1 MIRVSQNDPLA
12 DASRTAATLPHRVAG
27 VLALIAA
34 LFLASCSGDARQS
47 PDSARTVQVGYGKDA
62 SNFGLL
68 HLPPGDGPFP
78 VVVMIHGGGW
88 AQQQGLDY
96 FEPLADSI
104 ASGGAAVWN
113 IEYRRVGGAGGWPTT
128 LADIDDAVDAV
139 AGPVQ
144 RAAGGRLDGG
154 RVYVAGH
161 SAGGH
166 LAAWAVGRHTL
177 PPGSPGH
184 RPEVRLR
191 GAVIMAG
198 VFDLSLAVEHGHDR
212 FVGGLLG
219 GSPEQVPERYAV
231 ASPTE
236 HLPVGVPVIAL
247 HGSADSVVLPEQ
259 SYGYVDAAR
268 SAGDPARLRVLDG
281 VGHAD
286 FGVVDGRAWR
296 EARQAIMRMVNA

>member
-1 MIRVSQNDPLA
+1 M
-12 DASRTAATLPHRVAG
+12 G

-34 LFLASCSGDARQS
+34 LFMASCAGDERQTS
-47 PDSARTVQVGYGKDA
+47 DAARTMRVVYGADA
-62 SNFGLL
+62 SDYGIL

-88 AQQQGLDY
+88 VQQQGLDY

-104 ASGGAAVWN
+104 ASAGAAVWN
-113 IEYRRVGGAGGWPTT
+113 IEYRRVGGAGGWPAT
-128 LADIDDAVDAV
+128 LADVDDAVDAV

-144 RAAGGRLDGG
+144 EEAGGRLDLG
-154 RVYVAGH
+154 RVFVAGH

-177 PPGSPGH
+177 PPGAPGH
-184 RPEVRLR
+184 RPEVRLQ

-198 VFDLSLAVEHGHDR
+198 VFELSLAVEHGHDR

-219 GSPEQVPERYAV
+219 GSPKQFPGRYAV

-259 SYGYVDAAR
+259 SSGYVDAATK
-268 SAGDPARLRVLDG
+268 AGDPARLQILDG

-286 FGVVDGRAWR
+286 FGDVDGRAWR
-296 EARQAIMRMVNA
+296 EARQAIMRLVNG